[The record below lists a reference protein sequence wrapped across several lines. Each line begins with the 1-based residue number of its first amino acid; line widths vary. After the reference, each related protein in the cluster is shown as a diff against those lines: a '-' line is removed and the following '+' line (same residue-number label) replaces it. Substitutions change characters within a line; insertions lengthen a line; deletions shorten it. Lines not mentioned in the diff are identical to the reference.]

1 MRRFVTILVVTR
13 FGEINGG
20 TVMPSLDCFSYIQR
34 GSSPLVLVDFCGFSG
49 VFFFS
54 FFFFPVNV
62 ILFYCPLDSHASPPT
77 RKHSPSCS
85 GCLLPRAPWTPGPQ
99 GGLGT
104 GQLRVSRGA
113 LVGHYEGVTACTRPA
128 LGLLPPLSLS
138 THPRTPTSNP
148 CTLIPASRGPT
159 DPLLSPVPSATS
171 LPHQRRLP
179 STTPRAYC
187 P

>member
-1 MRRFVTILVVTR
+1 
-13 FGEINGG
+13 
-20 TVMPSLDCFSYIQR
+20 MPSLDCFSYIQR

-49 VFFFS
+49 VFFFL
-54 FFFFPVNV
+54 FFFFFLLT
-62 ILFYCPLDSHASPPT
+62 LFCSTVHLIRMRHQQQGN
-77 RKHSPSCS
+77 SPSCS

-113 LVGHYEGVTACTRPA
+113 LVGHYQGVTACTRPA

-138 THPRTPTSNP
+138 THPRTPASNP
-148 CTLIPASRGPT
+148 CTLIPASRGPM

>member
-1 MRRFVTILVVTR
+1 
-13 FGEINGG
+13 
-20 TVMPSLDCFSYIQR
+20 MPSLDCFSYIQQ

-49 VFFFS
+49 FF
-54 FFFFPVNV
+54 FFFFPVT
-62 ILFYCPLDSHASPPT
+62 LFCSTVHLICMRHQQQGN
-77 RKHSPSCS
+77 SPSCS
-85 GCLLPRAPWTPGPQ
+85 GYLLPRAPRMPEPQ

-104 GQLRVSRGA
+104 GQLWVSQGA
-113 LVGHYEGVTACTRPA
+113 LEGHYKGVTACTRPA

-138 THPRTPTSNP
+138 THPRTPASNP
-148 CTLIPASRGPT
+148 CTFIPASWGPM
-159 DPLLSPVPSATS
+159 DPLLSPVPSTTS

>member
-1 MRRFVTILVVTR
+1 MI
-13 FGEINGG
+13 
-20 TVMPSLDCFSYIQR
+20 PSLDCFSYIQR

-49 VFFFS
+49 VFFFL

-62 ILFYCPLDSHASPPT
+62 ILFYCPLDSHASPTT
-77 RKHSPSCS
+77 RKQSLLLWLLAAQGPMDAGAS
-85 GCLLPRAPWTPGPQ
+85 GRAGHWPAPGE
-99 GGLGT
+99 
-104 GQLRVSRGA
+104 SRGTRGP
-113 LVGHYEGVTACTRPA
+113 LRGRDCTRPA

-138 THPRTPTSNP
+138 THPRTPASNP
-148 CTLIPASRGPT
+148 CTLIPASQGPM